1 MLTCASFFEQV
12 DVIKHTKAIGE
23 VANQPQCNRPDCVAD
38 MVRAVR
44 VRVTPGAGVPVSPPA
59 ES

>member
-1 MLTCASFFEQV
+1 V